1 MSKDEKVGAVAT
13 TVQPS
18 GADPGTEA
26 NRVVEEKDARESC
39 P

>member
-13 TVQPS
+13 RVQPS

-26 NRVVEEKDARESC
+26 NSAVEEKDARESC